1 MTRYAVL
8 SCIVLLPSAPSV
20 SAQALLDQ
28 TTYGNFAA
36 GSVRG
41 IRYPRAWRCF
51 CALPGRSGRFRGRP
65 RKLHLSTSDDSNVV
79 LDLDGPKR
87 SAMIG
92 LMG

>member
-41 IRYPRAWRCF
+41 SGILA
-51 CALPGRSGRFRGRP
+51 PGVVIVRFRVDPDVFVCGHGNCTFRP
-65 RKLHLSTSDDSNVV
+65 ATIRV
-79 LDLDGPKR
+79 
-87 SAMIG
+87 
-92 LMG
+92 